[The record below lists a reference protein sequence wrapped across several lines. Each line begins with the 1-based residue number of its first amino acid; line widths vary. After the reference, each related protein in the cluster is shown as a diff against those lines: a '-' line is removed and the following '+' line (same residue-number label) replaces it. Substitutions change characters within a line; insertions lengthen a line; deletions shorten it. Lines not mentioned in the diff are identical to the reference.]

1 MGFMKKLNDKEP
13 YQAMSGRNGCM
24 VAPLAY
30 LITGFLALPPMGCLV
45 LSVVMRESLARNGD
59 LILLG
64 TFFLT
69 PIIIIVLA
77 LAYVGG
83 ERAKAQRGPETS
95 NSTHNYLV
103 SGAGQQSEQPQAP
116 PNVKIE
122 KPAPK
127 ALPLGQVPWVITN
140 NKVGR
145 ITKDKS
151 VS

>member
-13 YQAMSGRNGCM
+13 YQAMAGRNGCM

-30 LITGFLALPPMGCLV
+30 LITGFLALPPMACLV

-59 LILLG
+59 SILLG
-64 TFFLT
+64 MFVLT
-69 PIIIIVLA
+69 PMVIVVLG

-83 ERAKAQRGPETS
+83 ERAKAQRGPETQ
-95 NSTHNYLV
+95 NATHNYLV

-116 PNVKIE
+116 PDVKVE
-122 KPAPK
+122 KPGPK
-127 ALPLGQVPWVITN
+127 ALPLGQVPWVTTN
-140 NKVGR
+140 NQIGT
-145 ITKDKS
+145 ITKAKS